1 MNSALLSLLVALPLT
16 ASAVLVVYRRP
27 VIERAL
33 MIGIPALITLAG
45 ILLLLEH
52 RTTPVIAHNIGAFPG
67 GVSIP
72 LVSDTFSALMIT
84 VTSLTTTVTMTFL
97 TQTREDRFRFL
108 PPLALMLTAGV
119 NGALLT
125 GDLFNLFVFVEVMLL
140 PSYALISITGTWR
153 RLGIGRLFVVVNLLT
168 STILLIG
175 VGLVYAAA
183 GTVNLAELVGKAA
196 EDPAVGFAVS
206 IV

>member
-1 MNSALLSLLVALPLT
+1 MNPSLLSLLVVLPLL
-16 ASAVLVVYRRP
+16 AAAVLVVYRRP
-27 VIERAL
+27 AVERAL
-33 MIGIPALITLAG
+33 MIGIPGLITVAG

-52 RTTPVIAHNIGAFPG
+52 RSTPVIAHNIGAFPG

-125 GDLFNLFVFVEVMLL
+125 G
-140 PSYALISITGTWR
+140 
-153 RLGIGRLFVVVNLLT
+153 
-168 STILLIG
+168 
-175 VGLVYAAA
+175 
-183 GTVNLAELVGKAA
+183 
-196 EDPAVGFAVS
+196 
-206 IV
+206 